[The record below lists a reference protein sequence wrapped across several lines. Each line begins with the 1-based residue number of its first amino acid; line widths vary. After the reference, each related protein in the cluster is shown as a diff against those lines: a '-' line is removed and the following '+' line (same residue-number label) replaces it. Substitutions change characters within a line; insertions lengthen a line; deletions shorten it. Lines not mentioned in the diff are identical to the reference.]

1 MFQKKKY
8 LKGADSDESSRYMQM
23 WEQFIQVSYKIVDP
37 IVYSMFRESI
47 FVTFDRKNN
56 IVSIKM
62 LKKFAIFHDLFAQ
75 HKKDYQPLLD
85 RCFQARVMLV
95 VDFYQEEQRPIVRL
109 DKQVISEQ
117 NRQVITTKIKKVVS
131 EKLDISD
138 TKKWELTHTLLKHF
152 GGTIS
157 EMGKDTHEQDA

>member
-1 MFQKKKY
+1 MKQ
-8 LKGADSDESSRYMQM
+8 ADSDEGSDHHIQM
-23 WEQFIQVSYKIVDP
+23 WEQFIQISYKIVDP

-47 FVTFDRKNN
+47 FVSFDREKN
-56 IVSIKM
+56 IVSIKI

-85 RCFQARVMLV
+85 RCFHAKVVLI
-95 VDFYQEEQRPIVRL
+95 VDFYQEEQKPIVRS
-109 DKQVISEQ
+109 DENVGYEK
-117 NRQVITTKIKKVVS
+117 NRQIITTKTKKVIS

-138 TKKWELTHTLLKHF
+138 KKKWELTHTLLKHF